1 MPVHEHPTLSL
12 VLGLAK
18 SRAKILVLGMVALII
33 VDIFQL
39 YVPRVIKFG
48 VDELTL
54 GQATFDSL
62 LKMGLVILGLALGM
76 ALLRLVWRPILFGF
90 ARQVEKNLRR
100 KLFEQVQSLDLAY
113 FQKNTAGELMAR
125 ATNDLTALRMAVGLG
140 MVAALDSLILGL
152 ATIGFMIYLN
162 PTLTFWAFLPMP
174 LMAVAGRM
182 VSKRMHRQFV
192 RGQEAFAQLTEL
204 VRETLSGIMCVKT
217 FGLLE
222 KEEANLHDS
231 GRHLV
236 EVNMSLAR
244 IMGFFFPLMTLYT
257 NLSLALVLA
266 VGGPLAILGEMTP
279 GDFVAFAAYLNLLS
293 WPMMALGWVVSMIQ
307 RAIGA
312 GRRIDEVLRARSTI
326 KEPLK
331 PEYLDPSQTPG
342 FSLQNVTFYYPDASE
357 AALEKVSLEIEP
369 GKVTSLVGPIGCGK
383 STLLLLLARLYEPQ
397 NGEISIQG
405 KSIDQLSL
413 DTLRGIMA
421 QAPQGAFLFTD
432 TVRANLSLGKP
443 DASDDELWSALES
456 ADLALF
462 VKSLPKGLDTRLGE
476 RAQTL
481 SGGQRQRL
489 SLARALLTD
498 APFLVLDDPLSA
510 VDTGTERRILRN
522 LSSFRKGRT
531 TLVVSHRLASVAFAD
546 QIVVLDKGRVAE
558 KGDHKLLMAQ
568 KGLYHKLFAEQAAL
582 AGLES

>member
-1 MPVHEHPTLSL
+1 MSVSERPTLRLILSL
-12 VLGLAK
+12 GRSRARQLSLGLLA
-18 SRAKILVLGMVALII
+18 LVI

-54 GQATFDSL
+54 GQATFASL
-62 LKMGLVILGLALGM
+62 FNMGLIIMGLALGM

-90 ARQVEKNLRR
+90 ARQVEKDLRSA
-100 KLFEQVQSLDLAY
+100 LFERVQSLDLAY

-125 ATNDLTALRMAVGLG
+125 ATNDLTALRLAVGLG
-140 MVAALDSLILGL
+140 MVAAMDSLVLGL
-152 ATIGFMIYLN
+152 ATIGFMVYLN

-174 LMAVAGRM
+174 LMAVAGRL

-192 RGQEAFAQLTEL
+192 RGQEAFADLTEL

-217 FGLLE
+217 YGLSKRE
-222 KEEANLHDS
+222 TSNLHAS
-231 GRHLV
+231 GRRLV

-244 IMGFFFPLMTLYT
+244 VMGFFFPLMTLYT

-266 VGGPLAILGEMTP
+266 VGGPLAILGDMTP

-307 RAIGA
+307 RALGA
-312 GRRIDEVLRARSTI
+312 GRRIDEVLKARSTI
-326 KEPLK
+326 KEPLEPQK
-331 PEYLDPSQTPG
+331 TGPEPPG
-342 FSLQNVTFYYPDASE
+342 FSLSKVTFYYPE
-357 AALEKVSLEIEP
+357 AGEPALKQVSLAIEP
-369 GKVTSLVGPIGCGK
+369 GKVTGLVGPVGCGK

-397 NGEISIQG
+397 EGEILVQG
-405 KSIDQLSL
+405 KRIDRLSL
-413 DTLRGIMA
+413 DSLRGIMA
-421 QAPQGAFLFTD
+421 QSPQGAFLFTD

-443 DASDDELWSALES
+443 DATDDELWSALEN
-456 ADLALF
+456 AELASE
-462 VKSLPKGLDTRLGE
+462 VEELPQGLDTRLGE

-510 VDTGTERRILRN
+510 VDTDTERRILKN

-546 QIVVLDKGRVAE
+546 QIVVLEKGAVVE
-558 KGDHKLLMAQ
+558 KGDHNRLMAK
-568 KGLYHKLFAEQAAL
+568 KGLYHKLFAEQAEL